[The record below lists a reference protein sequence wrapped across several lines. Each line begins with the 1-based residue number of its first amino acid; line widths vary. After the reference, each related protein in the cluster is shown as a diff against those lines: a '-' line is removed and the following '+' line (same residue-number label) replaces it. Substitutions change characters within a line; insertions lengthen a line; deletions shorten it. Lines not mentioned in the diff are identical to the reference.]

1 MYGQTEAT
9 ARMSYLQP
17 EYTISKLG
25 SIGVPIH
32 GSKFKLI
39 DNTDFFV
46 KTVIPKDAY
55 PTLKKDVTTFGIAA
69 TFVTSA
75 EVSEELVYLVTKAV
89 FENFEEFKKQA
100 EPFKFLEKKNMIK
113 DGLSIPLHLGAIKYY
128 KESGLM

>member
-1 MYGQTEAT
+1 MMEAAT
-9 ARMSYLQP
+9 CGAKGYIINLDDSEVQ
-17 EYTISKLG
+17 
-25 SIGVPIH
+25 
-32 GSKFKLI
+32 KLI
-39 DNTDFFV
+39 DNTDYFV

-55 PTLKKDVTTFGIAA
+55 PTLKKDVTTFGMAA

-75 EVSEELVYLVTKAV
+75 DVSEELVYLVTKAV

-100 EPFKFLEKKNMIK
+100 EQFKFLEKKNMVK